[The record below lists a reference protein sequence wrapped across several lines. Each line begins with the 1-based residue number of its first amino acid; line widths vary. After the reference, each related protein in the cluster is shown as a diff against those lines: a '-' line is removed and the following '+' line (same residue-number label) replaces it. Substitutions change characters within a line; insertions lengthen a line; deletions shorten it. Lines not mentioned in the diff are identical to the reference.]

1 MAKANK
7 QAPPSKPGRPGASK
21 PLSLTTLVATILGA
35 GAVAVVLFLLF
46 QPAGG
51 GGAGGGIRKVDSA
64 GLLAA
69 QKAGAQ
75 VIDVRSPGEFQ
86 GGHIPG
92 AVNVPVE
99 QIQSAAGGWS
109 RTSSYVVYCA
119 SGARSAQAQ
128 SILQQMGF
136 KNVADLTGGIA
147 AWTGQVDK
155 GNSTSNQTIQTDGK
169 PVFIEFYTP
178 T

>member
-1 MAKANK
+1 MAIAKK
-7 QAPPSKPGRPGASK
+7 KMAPTKTGASASPK
-21 PLSLTTLVATILGA
+21 RFSPTAIVATILAA
-35 GAVAVVLFLLF
+35 GVIAVVLYVLF

-51 GGAGGGIRKVDSA
+51 GAVSGIRKVDSA
-64 GLLAA
+64 GLQAA

-86 GGHIPG
+86 LGHIPG

-109 RTSSYVVYCA
+109 RTASYVVYCA
-119 SGARSAQAQ
+119 SGERSAEAQ
-128 SILQQMGF
+128 SILQGMGF

-147 AWTGQVDK
+147 AWTGSVDK
-155 GNSTSNQTIQTDGK
+155 GNSTANQTIQTSGK